1 MTSTDAVTKASNK
14 HTGPNRDREL
24 YELLEEETTAVQ
36 TATEPRG
43 EVHVNGY
50 SVLR

>member
-1 MTSTDAVTKASNK
+1 MTSAEAVTKASNK
-14 HTGPNRDREL
+14 HTGPSRDREL

-36 TATEPRG
+36 TATQPRG
-43 EVHVNGY
+43 GVHVNSY